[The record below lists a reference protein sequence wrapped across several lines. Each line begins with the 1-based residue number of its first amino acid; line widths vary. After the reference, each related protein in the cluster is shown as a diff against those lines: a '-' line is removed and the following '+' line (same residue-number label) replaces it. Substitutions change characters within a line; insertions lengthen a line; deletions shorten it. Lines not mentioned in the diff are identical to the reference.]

1 MKDKEEKY
9 LIGILV
15 ILIIGILL
23 LINSMQSVEDFF
35 LKNNEEV
42 TEILHQEEFEKDRYL
57 LFYFDKEGYI
67 SCAVVKKNVIGY
79 QILRTSGKFTLETTR
94 YLCSFYEDLVENKWI
109 DWGIITDDAIE
120 YVSVDGRLMN
130 IINDIPYGFRICWLT
145 GSEAEPVNHTEGR
158 IIS

>member
-57 LFYFDKEGYI
+57 LFYFVWHKLCTSLILIYI
-67 SCAVVKKNVIGY
+67 PSLFFQLADYNSIIVKRNF
-79 QILRTSGKFTLETTR
+79 TS
-94 YLCSFYEDLVENKWI
+94 I
-109 DWGIITDDAIE
+109 AISKDFFKS
-120 YVSVDGRLMN
+120 Y
-130 IINDIPYGFRICWLT
+130 I
-145 GSEAEPVNHTEGR
+145 
-158 IIS
+158 